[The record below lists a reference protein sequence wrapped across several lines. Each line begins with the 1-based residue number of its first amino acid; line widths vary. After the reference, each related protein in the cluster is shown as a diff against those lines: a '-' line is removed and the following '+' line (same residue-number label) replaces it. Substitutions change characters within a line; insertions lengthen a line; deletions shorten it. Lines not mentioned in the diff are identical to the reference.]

1 MNLEP
6 ALHDVIDA
14 GWCPHLAML
23 LQRREEVAP
32 TLASFYGLGAQRNG
46 WLFHRSRID
55 GADADRR
62 GLTAAGLD
70 VAALE
75 AEGRMAF
82 GEIRPDVTPDEWVQS
97 WEPELERALA
107 RGFDAAWWAHF
118 AMGPD
123 EGVIERSDPFDRA
136 WDARF
141 RGRPCVSLCLFSV
154 GDLAAPAQ
162 QAHLDR
168 LAEMHDCV
176 LVVERAAPS
185 LVRTRGR

>member
-70 VAALE
+70 VAA
-75 AEGRMAF
+75 
-82 GEIRPDVTPDEWVQS
+82 
-97 WEPELERALA
+97 
-107 RGFDAAWWAHF
+107 
-118 AMGPD
+118 
-123 EGVIERSDPFDRA
+123 
-136 WDARF
+136 
-141 RGRPCVSLCLFSV
+141 
-154 GDLAAPAQ
+154 PAQ